1 MPYRPFADS
10 SRAVTLLAADA
21 PAKLNLG
28 LRVLRKRPDGFHDL
42 ETTFLPLA
50 WADHLTADHGAALS
64 LACSDPA
71 LPTDA
76 DNLVL
81 KAAHAL
87 AGWAGIAP
95 RAALTLE
102 KRLPYGAGLGGGS
115 SDAAAAL
122 RLLADLWT
130 LDVPRAAL
138 HDLAASLGSDV
149 PFFLVGA
156 PALATGRGERLAPL
170 LRADGTPWRCPFA
183 LVVAVP
189 AVHVPTAE
197 AYGLVVPNDRPR
209 PDLRAAVLSDDF
221 ARWRRE
227 ISNDFEAPIAA
238 RHAPVAEALQT
249 LRESGA
255 GYAAMSGSGSA
266 VFGVFEDAGAAAS
279 AAERLAAAG
288 CRTWT
293 EAPA

>member
-1 MPYRPFADS
+1 MPYPSFADS
-10 SRAVTLLAADA
+10 SRAVTPLSADA

-42 ETTFLPLA
+42 ETAFLPLA
-50 WADHLTADHGAALS
+50 WADRLEARHADALS

-71 LPTDA
+71 LPTDGG
-76 DNLVL
+76 NLVL
-81 KAAHAL
+81 RAAHAL

-95 RAALTLE
+95 RAALLLE

-122 RLLADLWT
+122 RLLARLWR
-130 LDVPRAAL
+130 LDVPEPDL
-138 HDLAASLGSDV
+138 HALAAGLGSDV
-149 PFFLVGA
+149 PFFLVAA
-156 PALATGRGERLAPL
+156 PALATGRGERLERL
-170 LRADGTPWRCPFA
+170 LRDDGTPWRCPFS
-183 LVVAVP
+183 LTVAVP
-189 AVHVPTAE
+189 AVHMSTAE
-197 AYGLVVPNDRPR
+197 AYGLVVPDDRPR
-209 PDLRAAVLSDDF
+209 PDLRAAILSDDL
-221 ARWRRE
+221 ARWHRE
-227 ISNDFEAPIAA
+227 IANAFEVPVAA
-238 RHAPVAEALQT
+238 RHAPIAEALVA
-249 LRESGA
+249 LRDAGA

-266 VFGVFEDAGAAAS
+266 VFGAFSDARSAAA